1 MQKNHVDVWNNCLK
15 IIKDNIGQQS
25 YTTWFKPIIPLDLSD
40 NILTIQ
46 VPSQFFYEFIE
57 EHFIDLLK
65 KTIKSELGTKGRLEY
80 SIIVDSSGHQK
91 SNSINLPASNKIRVN
106 NPPLNVPLKKDKTQK
121 EIPNPFIIPGLRK
134 VKIHHQLKESYTFNN
149 FVEGECNRL
158 ARSAG
163 MAVASNPGKT
173 IFNPLFIYS
182 ATGLGKS
189 HLAHAIG
196 VMAKNNFPEKT
207 VLYVTADQFKNQFTE
222 ACRDENYNDFVHFY
236 QMIDLLIID
245 DIHFLVGK
253 KKTQEVFFH
262 IFNHM
267 HQTGKQL
274 VITSDHPPAE
284 LQGMESRLLSRF
296 KWGLS
301 AELTLPDFNTRV
313 GIIENKVYNDGTKLS
328 RDVIEYLAYTITTN
342 IREIEGALIS
352 LVAHASFNKKEITL
366 DLAKELI
373 NNIVKEIDK
382 EVSIDLIQ
390 KIVCDYFKVSINLVN
405 SSTRKREIVQARQL
419 AMFFAKKHT
428 KASLQNIG
436 IHCGNKDHATVLY
449 ACKTVNNLI
458 DTDKQFRKCV
468 EEIDKIISLSR

>member
-1 MQKNHVDVWNNCLK
+1 MDIWNNCLK
-15 IIKDNIGQQS
+15 VIRDNIGQQS
-25 YTTWFKPIIPLDLSD
+25 YTTWFKPITPVELK
-40 NILTIQ
+40 NKVLTIQ
-46 VPSQFFYEFIE
+46 VPSQFFYEYIE
-57 EHFIDLLK
+57 EHYIDLLK
-65 KTIKSELGTKGRLEY
+65 KTIRSELGSKGRLEY
-80 SIIVDSSGHQK
+80 SIVIDSSGD
-91 SNSINLPASNKIRVN
+91 SSDSLINIPAKENIRVN
-106 NPPLNVPLKKDKTQK
+106 NPPISLPIKTKDNSK
-121 EIPNPFIIPGLRK
+121 EIPNLFIIPGLRK
-134 VKIHHQLKESYTFNN
+134 LKIHHQLKENCTFDS

-173 IFNPLFIYS
+173 VFNPLFVYS

-196 VMAKNNFPEKT
+196 WMTKNNFPDKT
-207 VLYVTADQFKNQFTE
+207 VLYVSADQFKNQFTE
-222 ACRDENYNDFVHFY
+222 ACRDRSYNDFVHFY

-253 KKTQEVFFH
+253 KQTQEVFFH

-274 VITSDHPPAE
+274 VITSDNPPTD
-284 LQGMESRLLSRF
+284 LQGMETRLLSRF

-301 AELTLPDFNTRV
+301 AELTMPDFNTRV
-313 GIIENKVYNDGTKLS
+313 AIIESKTHRDGIKLS

-352 LVAHASFNKKEITL
+352 LLANASFNKKEITL
-366 DLAKELI
+366 DLAKQQI

-405 SSTRKREIVQARQL
+405 STTRKREIVQARQL

-428 KASLQNIG
+428 KASLQSIG

-468 EEIDKIISLSR
+468 EEIDKIISLNR